1 MERRDCSTRHPP
13 PERVPYVDAKDLTL
27 NRTRWLDYH
36 PKEMHRAK
44 SPELF
49 EAPKVLVQRL
59 RGRGLIRGGWTVA
72 ASTLDTPSTV
82 VRPDSPRV
90 SPELLHRL
98 ITDPL
103 VDGLLRMERG
113 SRLDL
118 YPKDVRSIPLPNRWL
133 EDPGS
138 SLADAW
144 GLTAEQAARLLEFQS
159 R

>member
-1 MERRDCSTRHPP
+1 MA
-13 PERVPYVDAKDLTL
+13 RVL
-27 NRTRWLDYH
+27 
-36 PKEMHRAK
+36 
-44 SPELF
+44 
-49 EAPKVLVQRL
+49 QRL
-59 RGRGLIRGGWTVA
+59 RGRGPIRAWVDRGGLYA
-72 ASTLDTPSTV
+72 GHTLTV

-144 GLTAEQAARLLEFQS
+144 GLTVEQAARLLEFQVEVIGITG
-159 R
+159 

>member
-1 MERRDCSTRHPP
+1 M
-13 PERVPYVDAKDLTL
+13 
-27 NRTRWLDYH
+27 
-36 PKEMHRAK
+36 
-44 SPELF
+44 
-49 EAPKVLVQRL
+49 
-59 RGRGLIRGGWTVA
+59 
-72 ASTLDTPSTV
+72 

-144 GLTAEQAARLLEFQS
+144 GLTVEQAARLLEFQVEVIGITG
-159 R
+159 